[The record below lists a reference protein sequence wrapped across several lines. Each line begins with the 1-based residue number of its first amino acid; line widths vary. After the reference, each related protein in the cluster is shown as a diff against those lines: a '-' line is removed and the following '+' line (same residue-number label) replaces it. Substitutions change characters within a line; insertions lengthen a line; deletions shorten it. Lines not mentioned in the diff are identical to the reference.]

1 MANYNQQMPIGQ
13 QTPIQYPYYNNLITN
28 SPYDNYMGRNVTQN
42 YQNQYLK
49 CRPVASKE

>member
-1 MANYNQQMPIGQ
+1 MANFNQQGMQ
-13 QTPIQYPYYNNLITN
+13 QIPIQYPYNTTNNLISN
-28 SPYDNYMGRNVTQN
+28 FPYENYMGRNLN